1 MIIFLIIF
9 TIIGIASLFILSD
22 IKIELKYRN
31 TLLEKQNKLLQ
42 KVHNIF
48 SSQVTIK

>member
-31 TLLEKQNKLLQ
+31 TLLEKQNKSLQ
-42 KVHNIF
+42 REHNRF